1 MDTIVASLF
10 SAVRLG
16 DPVTAHGL
24 SILPVLGSLPP
35 GPDYITLARALESGA
50 LVVEE
55 LGSGASVSEVTAVN
69 SGAVAVLALDGEEL
83 RGAKQNR
90 LLNTTILIG
99 PGKKVSLPV
108 SCTERGRWH
117 HVSARFADS
126 GNVASRE
133 VRRVAKESVTA
144 NARAREGFHSD
155 QGRVWAEVDA
165 LADRSCASSDTSA
178 MRDVVESRRLDLDEF
193 VAGFPLVPGQIGLLT
208 VLGGRVMGMDV
219 TSRAEAYSEL
229 HERLVASYAF
239 EALLSSVEPGP
250 TDATAAKEFIV
261 SLADLHR
268 TEHRSPGSG
277 RSHRFSGSGV
287 VGDALTYRG
296 DVLHAAFFT
305 TQAATPP
312 QGPAYRSGMAR
323 ARDRR
328 RNLGG

>member
-1 MDTIVASLF
+1 MDTVVASLF

-16 DPVTAHGL
+16 DPVTARGL
-24 SILPVLGSLPP
+24 SILPVLGSLPA
-35 GPDYITLARALESGA
+35 GPDYVTLARALESGA
-50 LVVEE
+50 LVVDE
-55 LGSGASVSEVTAVN
+55 LDSGASVSEITAVN

-99 PGKKVSLPV
+99 PGRTVALPV

-117 HVSARFADS
+117 HVSACFADS

-144 NARAREGFHSD
+144 SARARETFHSD

-165 LADRSCASSDTSA
+165 LADRSCSDSETSA
-178 MRDVVESRRLDLDEF
+178 MRDVVESHRADLDEF
-193 VAGFPLVPGQIGLLT
+193 VRGFLPIAGQTGLLA
-208 VLGGRVMGMDV
+208 VLGGRVLGMDIV
-219 TSRAEAYSEL
+219 SRPEAYSEL
-229 HERLVASYAF
+229 HDRLVASYAF
-239 EALLSSVEPGP
+239 EALIARCEPGP
-250 TDATAAKEFIV
+250 SDATAAKEFIV

-277 RSHRFSGSGV
+277 RSHRFSGPGV
-287 VGDALTYRG
+287 VGDALTFRG

-305 TQAATPP
+305 TEAAVPP
-312 QGPAYRSGMAR
+312 EGPAYRSGMAR